1 MMSVTAEKLH
11 IVKQVDHIPSRKFIP
26 LVYQIASR
34 LSIPDVPGI
43 SPEQKHFRTSIHD
56 VRQCN
61 KPREELGEA
70 AQVKLVS
77 RFAFFVVHCG
87 YFAMLS

>member
-1 MMSVTAEKLH
+1 MSVTAEKLH

-56 VRQCN
+56 VRA
-61 KPREELGEA
+61 EA
-70 AQVKLVS
+70 QHQETRAIEA
-77 RFAFFVVHCG
+77 RP
-87 YFAMLS
+87 